1 MWQRDLFDAS
11 KDLNVAHLQRS
22 KSAPT
27 DKRSRAPA
35 HDPVV
40 TGWTLTNHICRHC
53 GGGRILERQDA
64 RDPDA
69 REFICSN
76 CEATH
81 HGRDPEAMC
90 FCGMRVKR
98 FGPRG
103 GEIDPGVRCHR
114 NPKPTPDF
122 PSTVVASEKPKE
134 PVN

>member
-27 DKRSRAPA
+27 HKRSRAPA
-35 HDPVV
+35 HEPTVTV
-40 TGWTLTNHICRHC
+40 TGYALTNHICRRC
-53 GGGRILERQDA
+53 GGGRILERNG
-64 RDPDA
+64 
-69 REFICSN
+69 EFICSN

-81 HGRDPEAMC
+81 HGDVEGMC
-90 FCGMRVKR
+90 FCGVRVKR

-103 GEIDPGVRCHR
+103 GEIDLGVRCHR

-122 PSTVVASEKPKE
+122 PSAVVASERPDE